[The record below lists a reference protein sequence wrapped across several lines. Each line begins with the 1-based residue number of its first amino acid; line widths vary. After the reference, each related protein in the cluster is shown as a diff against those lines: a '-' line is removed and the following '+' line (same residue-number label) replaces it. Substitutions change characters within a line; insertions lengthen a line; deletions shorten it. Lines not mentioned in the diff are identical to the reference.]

1 MLAGE
6 VFVINLYKASKK
18 NEDGHIN
25 QEDFIEAERIFL
37 NDMCLPQ
44 LNNGEI
50 VEQTAEEREEFKSK
64 FPKFPKVLWS
74 EE

>member
-6 VFVINLYKASKK
+6 VFMMNLYEASKK
-18 NEDGHIN
+18 NEDGHIS
-25 QEDFIEAERIFL
+25 QEDFREAEKLFL
-37 NDMCLPQ
+37 KDIGLPQ

-64 FPKFPKVLWS
+64 FPPFPKVGV
-74 EE
+74 

>member
-6 VFVINLYKASKK
+6 VFMMNLYEASKK

-25 QEDFIEAERIFL
+25 QEDFREAEKAFL
-37 NDMCLPQ
+37 KDMGLPQ

-50 VEQTAEEREEFKSK
+50 IEQTAEEREEFKSK
-64 FPKFPKVLWS
+64 FPPFPKVGV
-74 EE
+74 